1 MFAEKLKIVDLPS
14 MPQVVARIMQ
24 IDESQ
29 IQLSVDEIKTIVQSD
44 PALSTKIL
52 KLANSAFYGRGNR
65 INNLGQAIA
74 LLGFKTVKGLSL
86 LVSAAAIVPRNG
98 NPRILKEFWMRS
110 VLSALVAKII
120 AEKVGKE
127 KFKDEIF
134 IIGLLRHI
142 GRLIL
147 ANQYPD
153 EYAICFEM
161 SSAAVDAEKL
171 HQLEKMKWGF
181 TSAEVTAYAMEKWN
195 FPQEW
200 VEAGKVVRY
209 QLKDIPAIEQSMPLV
224 LPVILAEYIVYLG
237 GYTEHFPLDE
247 KLRPKLMQGFEQ
259 ICPVYQIDTA
269 KKDYYLKDL
278 RQIVKEDSFYSFCG
292 ELFSN

>member
-24 IDESQ
+24 IDDSQ

-110 VLSALVAKII
+110 VLSALIAKII

-181 TSAEVTAYAMEKWN
+181 TSSEVTAYAMEKWN

-200 VEAGKVVRY
+200 VEAGKIIRY
-209 QLKDIPAIEQSMPLV
+209 KLKDIQAIEQSMPLV
-224 LPVILAEYIVYLG
+224 LPVILAEYIVHLG
-237 GYTEHFPLDE
+237 GYTEYFPLDE
-247 KLRPKLMQGFEQ
+247 KLRPKLMQEFEQ

-278 RQIVKEDSFYSFCG
+278 RQIIKEDSFYSFCG

>member
-24 IDESQ
+24 IDDSQ

-110 VLSALVAKII
+110 VLSALIAKII

-161 SSAAVDAEKL
+161 SSAAVDTEKL

-181 TSAEVTAYAMEKWN
+181 TSSEVTAYAMEKWN

-200 VEAGKVVRY
+200 VEAGKIIRY
-209 QLKDIPAIEQSMPLV
+209 KLKDIQAIEQSMPLV